1 MSIIHLSTEN
11 IDEFELMHT
20 IIHEAI
26 HVVTNQYFHDNP
38 QATELFNK
46 YAKYLRTIDSN
57 WYGNTNAKEMM
68 AEFFSNADYR
78 EWLKTV
84 PAPKVKMSMFE
95 KIVDFIVRIF
105 TGDSKN
111 AYEQIKPAFEY
122 IFNESLAD
130 ITVSELTGYDKAV
143 KSDYLKSVQ
152 SISEQVQ
159 EMYDDIQ
166 SKKREYLDNVKA
178 QHKNNTGVAYSPY
191 QINRITVQYD
201 QNQLSK

>member
-38 QATELFNK
+38 QVTELFNK
-46 YAKYLRTIDSN
+46 YAKYLRMIDSN
-57 WYGNTNAKEMM
+57 WYGNTNAKEMI

-84 PAPKVKMSMFE
+84 SAPKVKMSMFE

-130 ITVSELTGYDKAV
+130 ITVSELTGYDEAV

-178 QHKNNTGVAYSPY
+178 QHKNNTGVAYTP
-191 QINRITVQYD
+191 D
-201 QNQLSK
+201 

>member
-1 MSIIHLSTEN
+1 M
-11 IDEFELMHT
+11 
-20 IIHEAI
+20 
-26 HVVTNQYFHDNP
+26 
-38 QATELFNK
+38 
-46 YAKYLRTIDSN
+46 IDSN

-84 PAPKVKMSMFE
+84 PAPKVKISMFE

-178 QHKNNTGVAYSPY
+178 QHKNNTGVAYTP
-191 QINRITVQYD
+191 D
-201 QNQLSK
+201 